1 MFCAFFCLLKRE
13 ISFGELGQKVK
24 FIQKWLTTNIFKTL
38 YECIFLKFNFII
50 MRVVWY
56 IHVFYDRNF
65 FSNSKYVF
73 VDPGNQFI
81 WFMIKK
87 SIKIVILYRL
97 FNLYNFNPIAI
108 FYLYRVFQNV
118 ETKVFYHL
126 IWPGVTKKKTTFSSI

>member
-108 FYLYRVFQNV
+108 FYFYRVFQKCGNKSILPPDL
-118 ETKVFYHL
+118 TRCN
-126 IWPGVTKKKTTFSSI
+126 KKKTTFSSI